1 MSTDR
6 GIDREIQPLQAR
18 VRMPFRIAAW
28 IVGVAAVL
36 TSVALLA
43 ALILEDPAESSAGD
57 SSDLFRVSLLSLGM
71 GILFIVAGYTG
82 KDPFVGLLAD
92 RPPKRNQEPDEPGG
106 A

>member
-1 MSTDR
+1 
-6 GIDREIQPLQAR
+6 
-18 VRMPFRIAAW
+18 
-28 IVGVAAVL
+28 
-36 TSVALLA
+36 
-43 ALILEDPAESSAGD
+43 
-57 SSDLFRVSLLSLGM
+57 M